1 MKRIQPILF
10 LIAISISSVFSNEVL
25 THIPGTNVEMDLSEF
40 QWHKFSNSFY
50 TDDYSCIMTT
60 LYERIDL
67 NQCIKKRKEELI
79 PSEHFIIDE
88 EHALAEW
95 KYLLI
100 FHFDIMT
107 NTKYYV
113 LFVGNNN
120 ETTMLK
126 AEIKTDL
133 ASKEKIEKIIA
144 AFNGCKLSTEGLDV
158 KRAMFY
164 DIVLPDYYNLI
175 ESNNNFF
182 RFRKIAQQSSDI
194 DVEVTFRGLL
204 YNEKMKLQDYLI
216 LPNSKD
222 EIVQESKKISMLVH
236 DHEAWLVV
244 TRDSNMR
251 TRYKYAI
258 LYKKYVLVI
267 IATISGETDS
277 VTVKELSAI
286 IKSIRFTI

>member
-1 MKRIQPILF
+1 
-10 LIAISISSVFSNEVL
+10 
-25 THIPGTNVEMDLSEF
+25 
-40 QWHKFSNSFY
+40 
-50 TDDYSCIMTT
+50 
-60 LYERIDL
+60 
-67 NQCIKKRKEELI
+67 
-79 PSEHFIIDE
+79 
-88 EHALAEW
+88 
-95 KYLLI
+95 
-100 FHFDIMT
+100 MT

-222 EIVQESKKISMLVH
+222 EIVQESKKISMPVH